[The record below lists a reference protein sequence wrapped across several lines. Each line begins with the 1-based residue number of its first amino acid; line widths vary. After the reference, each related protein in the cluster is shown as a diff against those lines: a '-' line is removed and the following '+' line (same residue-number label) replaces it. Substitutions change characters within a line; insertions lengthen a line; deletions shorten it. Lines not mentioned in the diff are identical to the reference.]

1 MSASRAQNHQTVSQ
15 PFEQRKRILAR
26 LIGLLIV
33 VAFLGASAA
42 WIAGSMLIGSSHQN
56 VGDLPPDL
64 NGQPVE
70 IPSSSG
76 EMLRGWLV
84 SPAKFGGFDVKAAG
98 PRGVVLMHGLRAN
111 RVTMLDRTRF
121 LTAAGYSVLL
131 FDFQAHG
138 ESTGDTITF
147 GYIESKDAR
156 AAVDFMKLKYPNGP
170 VGVVGVSMG
179 GAAALLASPK
189 LDVDAMVLEEVYPDI
204 KTAIADRFQM
214 ALGGWARI
222 LTPLLSLQM
231 KPRLGVSADQM
242 RPIDRMSQIQV
253 PKLIIAGSEDRHTTI
268 EESRALFDAAAEP
281 KQFWVVQGASHTDM
295 CSFAPAEYRDRIL
308 AFFAANLSRRSR

>member
-1 MSASRAQNHQTVSQ
+1 LAKLVGAFVAAAVLAVSA
-15 PFEQRKRILAR
+15 
-26 LIGLLIV
+26 G
-33 VAFLGASAA
+33 
-42 WIAGSMLIGSSHQN
+42 WIAGSMLIGPSHQH
-56 VGDLPPDL
+56 VGDLPAYL
-64 NGQPVE
+64 GGQAVE

-76 EMLRGWLV
+76 AMLQGWLL
-84 SPAKFGGFDVKAAG
+84 SPARPGEFQVRVAG
-98 PRGVVLMHGLRAN
+98 PGAVVLMHGLRAN
-111 RVTMLDRTRF
+111 RLAMSDRARF
-121 LTAAGYSVLL
+121 LTAAGYSVLV

-147 GYIESKDAR
+147 GYLESKDAR
-156 AAVDFMKLKYPNGP
+156 AAVDFMKFRYPNGP
-170 VGVVGVSMG
+170 VGVIGVSMG

-189 LDVDAMVLEEVYPDI
+189 LDIDAVVLEEVYPDI
-204 KTAIADRFQM
+204 KSAIGDRFQM

-242 RPIDRMSQIQV
+242 RPIDRIGQIQV
-253 PKLIIAGSEDRHTTI
+253 PKLIIAGSEDRHTTL

-281 KQFWVVQGASHTDM
+281 KQFWVVAGASHTDM

-308 AFFAANLSRRSR
+308 TFFAANLSPRSR